1 MTGFNDI
8 IPCPLIFSYFLLQF
22 VPLCAFFFLISRELA
37 NNSVLFEVPLKNDH
51 EKKPAIKSHTFLYT
65 IGGGGGQTK

>member
-1 MTGFNDI
+1 MTGFNNI

-22 VPLCAFFFLISRELA
+22 VPFCAFFLISRELA
-37 NNSVLFEVPLKNDH
+37 NNSVLFEVPLKNDL

-65 IGGGGGQTK
+65 MVGGGRQTK